1 MQPPFNL
8 PTLNTMQALRFDAA
22 VENILQREKR
32 FEAGAYFLLKDALD
46 FTLKRTREEGG
57 EERHVSGEEL
67 ILGVRDHALQEFGP
81 MAYTLLREWGVRSCS
96 DVGEMVF
103 ELLEEGMFGKQDSDT
118 REDFADHYVFAE
130 AFLLPFLPEGVSLE
144 SIQTSEEGPSDGDRE
159 SPVSSAP
166 QDAS

>member
-1 MQPPFNL
+1 
-8 PTLNTMQALRFDAA
+8 MQALRFDSS

-67 ILGVRDHALQEFGP
+67 IHGFRDHALQEFGP
-81 MAYTLLREWGVRSCS
+81 MAFTLLREWGVHTCS
-96 DVGEMVF
+96 DVGDMVF
-103 ELLEEGMFGKQDSDT
+103 ELIEEGMFGKQDSDT
-118 REDFADHYVFAE
+118 REDFADHYDFAE
-130 AFLLPFLPEGVSLE
+130 AFLLPYLPQGVSLE
-144 SIQTSEEGPSDGDRE
+144 SIQAGDPEDPEPDGNLGA
-159 SPVSSAP
+159 PVNPAP